1 MASVDLK
8 IYGQVQGVFFRQSAK
23 IEADKLGLTGWI
35 RNDSDGT
42 VETLAVGPKDN
53 LDQFIK
59 WCKKG
64 PEGAS
69 VDRVDVNRLGSS
81 EEFHNFSVK

>member
-8 IYGQVQGVFFRQSAK
+8 IYGKVQGVFLRQSAK
-23 IEADKLGLTGWI
+23 VEADKLGLVGWI
-35 RNDSDGT
+35 RNDPDGS
-42 VETLAVGPKDN
+42 VEALAVGPRDK
-53 LDQFIK
+53 LDQFIE

-64 PEGAS
+64 PEAAY
-69 VDRVDVNRLGSS
+69 VDRVDLKWPESS